1 MTIAFGEW
9 IKKSLQFLRNV
20 KGELMN
26 VSWPTK
32 KETSAS
38 TLVVVVLVFITAL
51 FLWLIDI
58 MLMGIISLFSP

>member
-1 MTIAFGEW
+1 
-9 IKKSLQFLRNV
+9 
-20 KGELMN
+20 MN